1 MTRQQYDCPDGQAW
15 LCCNSSCRKFKTI
28 RDETPFKGLHYDLK
42 KCIKTFALWAE
53 GMPQCQITQF
63 VGNKKQEA
71 TDLICQRLRQ
81 CAINWY
87 EQDLTNNPL
96 GSTGGVI
103 QADETA
109 LGNAKYH
116 KGSALKREC
125 NWVVGGIDSLTGRMA
140 VEQVQKRDADTLLRF
155 LQRVCAPGATI
166 YTDCWK
172 SYNCLQDNG
181 FPHQTVNHSV
191 QFVNTLPDGTKVH
204 TQKI

>member
-1 MTRQQYDCPDGQAW
+1 
-15 LCCNSSCRKFKTI
+15 
-28 RDETPFKGLHYDLK
+28 
-42 KCIKTFALWAE
+42 
-53 GMPQCQITQF
+53 MPQCQITQF

-155 LQRVCAPGATI
+155 LQGVCAPGATI

-204 TQKI
+204 TQKIESTWRPMKLFLHCMNFNHREYTDEYVKTYAAFHNAGKSLEHKFKFIQLF